1 MLKINLYRRYDI
13 IIWIKYKESLAM
25 AIIKNLLGIREI
37 KAPIFYKEFSEENRQ
52 LIDLIELK
60 EKVKSEK
67 IEYIERD
74 IELLKTGIQGEK
86 NVYFELKNS
95 FIPMICLHDVRIQD
109 ADYVA
114 QLDFVVITAQ
124 FVMILETKKLNGDIY
139 INESGDFIRSIKNRY
154 GKVIKKEGIYSPISQ
169 NDRHIRI
176 VKNMLVKEGLIKTFP
191 VISGVVIANPK
202 SIVNKNK
209 ASKKIKDEIF
219 RYDQLT
225 DVIKGKIKH
234 YIKDIDIFEDKM
246 RSIAEFFVIKN
257 KVIKYDYMNKYCLTE
272 DDFIEHKV
280 EKISDKE
287 VIENVIEKI
296 AVTSTEAIDK
306 KEKSYEDLVTALK
319 EYRLSKSRKEKVKP
333 YFIYNN
339 EMMEEII
346 KLNLKDKKEL
356 INIKGFGP
364 VKIEKY
370 GDDIINIIRAYYIEK

>member
-154 GKVIKKEGIYSPISQ
+154 GKVIKKEGIYSPILQ

-246 RSIAEFFVIKN
+246 RSIAEFFIIKN
-257 KVIKYDYMNKYCLTE
+257 KVIKYDYINKYCLTE

-280 EKISDKE
+280 EKISEEK
-287 VIENVIEKI
+287 VIENVVEKV
-296 AVTSTEAIDK
+296 AVTSTEDIEK
-306 KEKSYEDLVTALK
+306 KEKSYEDLVAALK
-319 EYRLSKSRKEKVKP
+319 EYRLNKSREEKVKP

-346 KLNLKDKKEL
+346 KLNLIDKEEL
-356 INIKGFGP
+356 IKIKGFGP

-370 GDDIINIIRAYYIEK
+370 GKDIVNIIRG